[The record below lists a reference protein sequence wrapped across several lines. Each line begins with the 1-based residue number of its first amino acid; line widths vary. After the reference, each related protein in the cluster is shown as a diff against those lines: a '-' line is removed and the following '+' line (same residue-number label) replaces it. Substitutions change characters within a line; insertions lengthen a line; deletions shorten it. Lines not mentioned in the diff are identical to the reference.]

1 MNSRYASRK
10 FLVSL
15 LTLAI
20 TTWTRFELLI
30 DSADFTKIVIAVIGL
45 YGIANVAQKVMVK
58 DAPEK

>member
-20 TTWTRFELLI
+20 ATWTRFELLI
-30 DSADFTKIVIAVIGL
+30 DSVDFTKIVIAVIGL

-58 DAPEK
+58 DAAEK